1 MMWSKAELENLALG
15 GAEVAA
21 ERVMKHLSRP
31 ENADIFAAENFSYL
45 WGALGVAGLR
55 GTDAA
60 ARRKI
65 WQVLKENGVPDA
77 FEKGIL
83 GDFTR
88 ELAARHKDNRLRAW
102 HGLDNFQ
109 AGIKFQKT
117 ILEKL
122 AKYDKELEED
132 VLPYCFDYKKL
143 IDELNVK
150 ELGGRLK
157 AYLERLRGQ
166 GAACGISGDAVTAVY
181 EKRAALRR
189 LCDVAAYTQRRLSEA
204 EKDYL
209 FRYLREAAADGFAP
223 QGIGLDAQEKADYDR
238 WQEARGDWQKQLEA
252 AQAAYEDAGSQDQK
266 LYQTLL
272 AHFSDKAE
280 QERKLSASGVRLT
293 DSGDTGSRG
302 ESLSSTAAESLQR
315 AVVNYLKRGNGDL
328 AQALAAQ
335 YTARMTPAQPQR
347 FEKLLGQYGMT
358 LA

>member
-45 WGALGVAGLR
+45 WGVLGVAGLR

-132 VLPYCFDYKKL
+132 ALPYCFDYKKL
-143 IDELNVK
+143 I
-150 ELGGRLK
+150 
-157 AYLERLRGQ
+157 
-166 GAACGISGDAVTAVY
+166 
-181 EKRAALRR
+181 
-189 LCDVAAYTQRRLSEA
+189 
-204 EKDYL
+204 
-209 FRYLREAAADGFAP
+209 
-223 QGIGLDAQEKADYDR
+223 
-238 WQEARGDWQKQLEA
+238 
-252 AQAAYEDAGSQDQK
+252 
-266 LYQTLL
+266 
-272 AHFSDKAE
+272 
-280 QERKLSASGVRLT
+280 
-293 DSGDTGSRG
+293 
-302 ESLSSTAAESLQR
+302 AESLFGTVTR
-315 AVVNYLKRGNGDL
+315 AGGGLRDFGRRGNGCL
-328 AQALAAQ
+328 RKEGGAA
-335 YTARMTPAQPQR
+335 PAVR
-347 FEKLLGQYGMT
+347 CGGLYAAAVKRSRKRLFVSLS
-358 LA
+358 A